1 MRSHPFLKIWARV
14 GFRVAPP
21 GVYRG
26 LTTQKNTTHMRH
38 PIAWP
43 GQHRTTWPDFPR
55 IFPIRNG
62 LFCELSATF
71 FGLVTFEKTSP
82 SLTEASY
89 PEPSDFTARR
99 CLAASRAH
107 RPHRRPAQH
116 VRGRSGYDLS
126 ICTQRTSRKERLLFD
141 LSYIQNM
148 SKSLK
153 AQILS
158 MLILFLEWDEAPE
171 VTRAEKDDKARV
183 NGETL
188 PVLFV
193 FLTAVSESSRQNIH
207 ENSGFII

>member
-1 MRSHPFLKIWARV
+1 
-14 GFRVAPP
+14 
-21 GVYRG
+21 
-26 LTTQKNTTHMRH
+26 MRH

-82 SLTEASY
+82 SSTEASY

-99 CLAASRAH
+99 CMAASRAH

-141 LSYIQNM
+141 LSYNQNM

-153 AQILS
+153 VQILS
-158 MLILFLEWDEAPE
+158 MLLLFLEWDEAPE
-171 VTRAEKDDKARV
+171 VTRAEKDDKAQGQRWNTACV
-183 NGETL
+183 VCFFDSGVWKFQTEHSWTFGIYNLNTINNHDD
-188 PVLFV
+188 VTTRSC
-193 FLTAVSESSRQNIH
+193 LTVTCILRPHLKRTNW
-207 ENSGFII
+207 

>member
-1 MRSHPFLKIWARV
+1 MNNKKRSAKPFRKSKLPREAARSHPFLKIWAHV
-14 GFRVAPP
+14 GLCVDPP

-26 LTTQKNTTHMRH
+26 LTTQKNHVRH

-55 IFPIRNG
+55 IFPIRNR

-82 SLTEASY
+82 SSTEASY

-107 RPHRRPAQH
+107 RPHRRPARH
-116 VRGRSGYDLS
+116 ARGRSGYCLS
-126 ICTQRTSRKERLLFD
+126 ICTQRTNRKERLLFD

-148 SKSLK
+148 PKSLK
-153 AQILS
+153 VQILS
-158 MLILFLEWDEAPE
+158 MLLLL
-171 VTRAEKDDKARV
+171 
-183 NGETL
+183 NGTKRL
-188 PVLFV
+188 
-193 FLTAVSESSRQNIH
+193 R
-207 ENSGFII
+207 